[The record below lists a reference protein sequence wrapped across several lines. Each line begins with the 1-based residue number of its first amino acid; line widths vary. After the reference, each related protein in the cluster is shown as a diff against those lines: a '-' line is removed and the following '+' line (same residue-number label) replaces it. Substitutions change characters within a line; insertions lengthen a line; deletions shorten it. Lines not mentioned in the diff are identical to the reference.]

1 MLKIAGF
8 PCYFCISLFNGVVM
22 KLYVYDH
29 CPYCARARMVFG
41 LKDLPVELVM
51 IANDDEATPIGLVGK
66 KVVPILVKEDGT
78 AMPESLDIV
87 RYVDTHYSNPMIT
100 DNIRPEIEQW
110 VSKLSK
116 VYNHLLLP
124 RFVKLDLAEF
134 EKQSA
139 IDYFVKK
146 KTESIGDFAQNLA
159 ETDKYIATVQPLI
172 DELSDLIKSEKALNG
187 ELSLEDII
195 VLPMLRNLTCVKYIK
210 FPAKVL
216 DYINKMA
223 ELSKIDLYFAKAI

>member
-1 MLKIAGF
+1 
-8 PCYFCISLFNGVVM
+8 M

-29 CPYCARARMVFG
+29 CPYCVRARMVFG
-41 LKDLPVELVM
+41 LKDLPVELIMV
-51 IANDDEATPIGLVGK
+51 ANDDEATPVSLVGK
-66 KVVPILVKEDGT
+66 KVVPILVKEDDT

-87 RYVDTHYSNPMIT
+87 RYVDTHYGNPIIAES
-100 DNIRPEIEQW
+100 IRSEIEEW

-159 ETDKYIATVQPLI
+159 ETDKYLAAVQSLI
-172 DELSDLIKSEKALNG
+172 NELSDLIKSEKALNG

-195 VLPMLRNLTCVKYIK
+195 VFPMLRNLTCVKGIQ
-210 FPAKVL
+210 FPPKVL
-216 DYINKMA
+216 DYVNKMA

>member
-1 MLKIAGF
+1 
-8 PCYFCISLFNGVVM
+8 M

-29 CPYCARARMVFG
+29 CPYCVRARMVFG
-41 LKDLPVELVM
+41 LKDLPMELVM
-51 IANDDEATPIGLVGK
+51 IANDDETTPVELVGK

-87 RYVDTHYSNPMIT
+87 RYVDTHYGNPIIKE
-100 DNIRPEIEQW
+100 NIRSEIEEW
-110 VSKLSK
+110 VGKLSK

-124 RFVKLDLAEF
+124 RFVKLGLAEF

-146 KTESIGDFAQNLA
+146 KTESIGDFEQNLV
-159 ETDKYIATVQPLI
+159 ETDKYITIVQLLI
-172 DELSDLIKSEKALNG
+172 DELSVLIKSKEALNG

-195 VLPMLRNLTCVKYIK
+195 VFPMLRNLTCVKGFQ
-210 FPAKVL
+210 FPPKVL

-223 ELSKIDLYFAKAI
+223 KLSKIDLYFAKAI